1 MLVDELRELTNN
13 SKQYQEEYEEI
24 VEKLREVALGG
35 LNEMKVMG
43 GISNAVKDRLEDEG
57 LTVTHKCEL
66 THGKSISYDL
76 IEW

>member
-13 SKQYQEEYEEI
+13 SKQYQKEYEDI
-24 VEKLREVALGG
+24 VKKLREVALDG

-43 GISNAVKDRLEDEG
+43 GISNAVKDRLRKEG
-57 LTVTHKCEL
+57 LTVTHKREL
-66 THGKSISYDL
+66 IHNLSISYDL